1 MMTRLRQVVGLV
13 ALFAIWACSD
23 QTSNPPTQPPARP
36 KQDVTDR
43 AALEAQINSLIN
55 GLYAARA
62 QGPVFS
68 AFAKVKAQLASGR
81 TADAQAG
88 VVSFFAMVLADFKGG
103 QLQDPN
109 GAQPPSTSEA
119 LQSLLN
125 SVAQFGGLPAPIPS
139 PGTLGSDGAVQVVGS
154 TGATVVAPSGFG
166 GVRFPAGALPA
177 DVIVVISRL
186 PSPTTPKT
194 GPLPTTLDQYPVFYD
209 FSTFP
214 TVTHFAQPVTVGICR
229 LEVGDPFGPAS
240 ETVADRLR
248 LAHPNPANPSTVE
261 ILPPVDVDF
270 IMCDGVALSSA
281 APARDGFAG
290 RALAM
295 LSSVGSRVA
304 GFFLPTTAYAVHGGL
319 GGLTSS
325 FSPFG
330 AVDPGGVTP
339 AFGQL
344 AVGNFHGCAIIAS
357 GQTWCWGDRSF
368 GQLGNGIVV
377 GNLGNTAPFN
387 PSPQSP
393 VPVSGSPIYSQIFSH
408 GSHTCGLLAGGIG
421 QCWGRNT
428 DGEMGLGTTTISRST
443 PVTLTGGPFVQ
454 IAPGRLTTCTLDLSH
469 VTRCWGLNQSGEVG
483 DGSGA
488 PSTTPQLVATP
499 VTFRQ
504 IEASWQHTCG
514 LQTGVHPIADTY
526 CWGKGL
532 IVNGTTG
539 NTLPV
544 LINGPKFTRIFA
556 GGTAT
561 CGVTDI
567 QVAYCWGLNG
577 AGALGDGTTTDRGVP
592 TLVAGNL
599 SFIMMA
605 TGTRP
610 NTPLVHSCGITVDG
624 TAYCWGA
631 NDRGQIGDGTT
642 TNRLVPTPV
651 ATADKFVAIG
661 TGDVFSCAMRADRKV
676 FCWGDNAAGQLGS
689 GIAGGFSATPVE
701 VPSPF

>member
-1 MMTRLRQVVGLV
+1 MARLRQVVGVAALV
-13 ALFAIWACSD
+13 AIGACSD
-23 QTSNPPTQPPARP
+23 QFNNPPTQPPTKPSQSAVP
-36 KQDVTDR
+36 DK

-55 GLYAARA
+55 ALYAPRA
-62 QGPVFS
+62 QGPVLS
-68 AFAKVKAQLASGR
+68 AFAKVKAQIASGR
-81 TADAQAG
+81 TTDAQAG
-88 VVSFFAMVLADFKGG
+88 VVGFFAMVLADFKGG

-109 GAQPPSTSEA
+109 GAQPPSIPEA

-125 SVAQFGGLPAPIPS
+125 SVAQFGGLPSPIPS
-139 PGTLGSDGAVQVVGS
+139 PGTLGADGAVQVVGS
-154 TGATVVAPSGFG
+154 AGATVVTSGGFG
-166 GVRFPAGALPA
+166 GVRFPEGSLPA

-186 PSPTTPKT
+186 PSPATPKT

-229 LEVGDPFGPAS
+229 LEVGDPFGPAT
-240 ETVADRLR
+240 ETIADRLR
-248 LAHPNPANPSTVE
+248 LAHPNPANPATVE
-261 ILPPVDVDF
+261 ILEPVDASFV
-270 IMCDGVALSSA
+270 MCDGVALSSA
-281 APARDGFAG
+281 APAHDGFAG

-295 LSSVGSRVA
+295 LSSTRSRLA
-304 GFFLPTTAYAVHGGL
+304 AFFLPTPAYAVHGGL
-319 GGLTSS
+319 GGKTSS

-339 AFGQL
+339 LFGQL

-368 GQLGNGIVV
+368 GQLGNGIISGQTGNQGPVV
-377 GNLGNTAPFN
+377 

-393 VPVSGSPIYSQIFSH
+393 VPVNGSPMYTEISSH
-408 GSHTCGLLAGGIG
+408 GSHTCGLLPGGIA
-421 QCWGRNT
+421 QCWGRN
-428 DGEMGLGTTTISRST
+428 GGNLGNGTTAHHAS
-443 PVTLTGGPFVQ
+443 PVNVNGGPYLQ
-454 IAPGRLTTCTLDLSH
+454 ISGGRLTTCALDLSH
-469 VTRCWGLNQSGEVG
+469 VAWCWGLNQSGEVG
-483 DGSGA
+483 DGSGTA
-488 PSTTPQLVATP
+488 SIVPQLVATTT
-499 VTFRQ
+499 TFRQ
-504 IEASWQHTCG
+504 IDASWQHTCA
-514 LQTGVHPIADTY
+514 LETGIHPIADTY

-532 IVNGTTG
+532 MVNGTNG
-539 NTLPV
+539 NTLPI

-561 CGVTDI
+561 CGVTAI

-577 AGALGDGTTTDRGVP
+577 AGALGDGTAIDRGVP

-631 NDRGQIGDGTT
+631 NDLGQLGDGTT
-642 TNRLVPTPV
+642 TQRLVPTPV
-651 ATADKFVAIG
+651 ATTDKFVAIG
-661 TGDVFSCAMRADRKV
+661 TGDTFSCGMRADRKV
-676 FCWGDNAAGQLGS
+676 FCWGDNALGQLGS
-689 GIAGGFSATPVE
+689 GVAGGFSAMPVE
-701 VPSPF
+701 VPAPF